1 MAERFLAGTLTCL
14 LLLAAGVPPGAAKED
29 GIRAAGVRASGVRA
43 EDARAAPALE
53 PRSGYYYQSPDI
65 RALQDD
71 DFANPGM
78 LWVDQGAALWREAVP
93 SAGPACQGC
102 HQDPATLRGAALR
115 YPLFDPGSGGLINLE
130 GRINRCRTR
139 HQRLPA
145 LAYESEA
152 LLALTALVAHQSR
165 GMSIAVSIDGPAR
178 RFFEQGREYFY
189 TRRGQ
194 MNLACHHCHEL
205 NAGRHLR
212 GDRLS
217 QGQTSGYPIYRLDW
231 QSLGSLHRR
240 LRFCNTGV
248 RAEPF
253 DYGDPAY
260 LSLEL
265 FLAWRAQGL
274 SSEAPAVRR

>member
-1 MAERFLAGTLTCL
+1 VIGRSL
-14 LLLAAGVPPGAAKED
+14 LVLLCCATGAAAAQEGASVPGA
-29 GIRAAGVRASGVRA
+29 G
-43 EDARAAPALE
+43 DALRPVLE
-53 PRSGYYYQSPDI
+53 PRSGYAYQSDEI
-65 RALQDD
+65 RAMQDD

-78 LWVDQGAALWREAVP
+78 LWVDQGAALWAQ
-93 SAGPACQGC
+93 AGADGGPACADC
-102 HQDPATLRGAALR
+102 HGAAGSLRGVAVR
-115 YPLFDPGSGGLINLE
+115 YPQYDAAIDGLVNLE
-130 GRINRCRTR
+130 GRINQCRTR
-139 HQRLPA
+139 RQKRPA
-145 LAYESEA
+145 LAYESDD

-165 GMSIAVSIDGPAR
+165 GMPFDVDIDGPAR
-178 RFFEQGREYFY
+178 PFFEAGREYFY

-205 NAGRHLR
+205 GAGRYLR

-217 QGQTSGYPIYRLDW
+217 QGQPSGYPIYRLDW
-231 QSLGSLHRR
+231 QTMGSLHRR

-253 DYGDPAY
+253 DFGDPVY

-274 SSEAPAVRR
+274 PSEAPAVRR

>member
-1 MAERFLAGTLTCL
+1 MPE
-14 LLLAAGVPPGAAKED
+14 PGP
-29 GIRAAGVRASGVRA
+29 RLR
-43 EDARAAPALE
+43 ARAALLALAGSLGAVADPQGHAVDRSPASDPPPLVT
-53 PRSGYYYQSPDI
+53 PRSGYHFQSEEI

-78 LWVDQGAALWREAVP
+78 LWVDQGAALWREAG
-93 SAGPACQGC
+93 SRGEPACEAC
-102 HQDPATLRGAALR
+102 HDAPESLRGAAVTYPR
-115 YPLFDPGSGGLINLE
+115 YDPQAGRLLNLE
-130 GRINRCRTR
+130 ERINRCRTE
-139 HQRLPA
+139 HQQLPA
-145 LAYESEA
+145 LAYESEP

-165 GMSIAVSIDGPAR
+165 GLPLRVSIDGPAR
-178 RFFEQGREYFY
+178 PYFEQGREYFY

-205 NAGRHLR
+205 NAGQYLR

-217 QGQTSGYPIYRLDW
+217 QGQPTGYPIYRLDW
-231 QSLGSLHRR
+231 QTLGSLQRR

-253 DYGDPAY
+253 DFGSPVY

-265 FLAWRAQGL
+265 FLAWRAGGL
-274 SSEAPAVRR
+274 VSEAPAVRR